1 MNCRNLPGVECPGK
15 YWIYPSLGFSAD
27 KMRRETRNEQQLV
40 ELWGPE
46 LVVILFV
53 VVLLP
58 LFSSW

>member
-1 MNCRNLPGVECPGK
+1 MNCRNLPGMECPGK
-15 YWIYPSLGFSAD
+15 YWIYPSLGVSAD
-27 KMRRETRNEQQLV
+27 KMRRETRNEQQLMEFWV
-40 ELWGPE
+40 PE